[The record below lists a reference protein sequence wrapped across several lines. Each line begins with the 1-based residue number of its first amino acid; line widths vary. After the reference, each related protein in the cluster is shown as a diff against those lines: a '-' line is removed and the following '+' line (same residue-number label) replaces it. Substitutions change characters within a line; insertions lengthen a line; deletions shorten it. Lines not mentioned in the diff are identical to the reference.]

1 MVVMKY
7 RKSKGDHTFLIKNLI
22 IGNVTTLIVYVDN
35 IIIIRDYLK
44 EVEWLKKYLIIE
56 FEIKDLGKLKYFLGI
71 EVAYSKNNTF
81 VSQQKWNF

>member
-22 IGNVTTLIVYVDN
+22 IGSVTTLIVYVDN
-35 IIIIRDYLK
+35 IIIFRDYLK

-81 VSQQKWNF
+81 VSQQKWIF

>member
-1 MVVMKY
+1 MLRCGFSKAMVVMKY

-44 EVEWLKKYLIIE
+44 EVE
-56 FEIKDLGKLKYFLGI
+56 
-71 EVAYSKNNTF
+71 
-81 VSQQKWNF
+81 

>member
-7 RKSKGDHTFLIKNLI
+7 RKSKGDHAFLIKNLI
-22 IGNVTTLIVYVDN
+22 IGSVTTLIVYVDN

>member
-56 FEIKDLGKLKYFLGI
+56 FEIKDLGKLKYFLAI

-81 VSQQKWNF
+81 VSQQKWIF